1 MHSPSQPSHIRTTS
15 LCEVW
20 ATTAFAADLL
30 GDVVDDFAGFDF
42 AGEIFGHAG
51 EQGDF
56 IGGHDAG
63 KDDDGGAE
71 FVFQAVHGVAQH
83 VDVGAVERGG
93 E

>member
-42 AGEIFGHAG
+42 TGEVFGDTGEQRDFIRGDDAGEH
-51 EQGDF
+51 
-56 IGGHDAG
+56 
-63 KDDDGGAE
+63 DDGGAE
-71 FVFQAVHGVAQH
+71 FVFQTVHGVAQH
-83 VDVGAVERGG
+83 VDVCAFERGG